1 MIEILKGL
9 NLALSFILEL
19 IAVGAFAYW
28 GFNASENTLLRIIL
42 GIGAPLAMIVI
53 WGIYLAP
60 RSPRRLKGPVLSVAT
75 LIIFGL
81 AGAALAAAGQTTAAA
96 IFLAAAA
103 VNLVLAAVWQQH

>member
-28 GFNASENTLLRIIL
+28 GFNASDNTLVRIIL
-42 GIGAPLAMIVI
+42 GVGAPLAMIVV
-53 WGIYLAP
+53 WGSYLAP
-60 RSPRRLKGPVLSVAT
+60 RSARRLKGPVLSIAT

-81 AGAALAAAGQTTAAA
+81 AAAALASAGQTTAAA
-96 IFLAAAA
+96 VFVAAAV